1 MKKIALM
8 CLLLVGCS
16 EEEVQPPTPIIPGQ
30 QVQTADK
37 PMKVLRL
44 GTSNNYSNAYD
55 LIEVK
60 SHGKTYLILYHDGS
74 NAESMIKLD
83 EFPDEEK
90 KPLP

>member
-1 MKKIALM
+1 
-8 CLLLVGCS
+8 
-16 EEEVQPPTPIIPGQ
+16 
-30 QVQTADK
+30 
-37 PMKVLRL
+37 MKVLRL